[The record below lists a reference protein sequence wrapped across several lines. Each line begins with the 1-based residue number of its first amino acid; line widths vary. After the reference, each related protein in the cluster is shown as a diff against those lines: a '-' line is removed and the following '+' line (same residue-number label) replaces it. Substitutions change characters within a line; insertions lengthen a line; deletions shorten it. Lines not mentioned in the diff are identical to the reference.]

1 MTTLTSMVVQ
11 RMQKASYAETF
22 RSNQYNTAKSLKK
35 EETKLRQQSARENQ
49 AWLRRRKQQ
58 NQDYLYKTEY
68 LKNAFN
74 RQVNL
79 EYNKMLQEK
88 KKETQK
94 RELQATAIN
103 PRALVSKMKPDQLFA
118 SVRQRKLNEVKEF
131 HNRPPNTKAKQIIK
145 LLKDMKG
152 PQKAEKP
159 LHDNDRLVNI
169 QIL

>member
-1 MTTLTSMVVQ
+1 MVVQ

-74 RQVNL
+74 R
-79 EYNKMLQEK
+79 
-88 KKETQK
+88 
-94 RELQATAIN
+94 
-103 PRALVSKMKPDQLFA
+103 
-118 SVRQRKLNEVKEF
+118 
-131 HNRPPNTKAKQIIK
+131 
-145 LLKDMKG
+145 
-152 PQKAEKP
+152 
-159 LHDNDRLVNI
+159 
-169 QIL
+169 